1 MEIFWKGLILG
12 SVVTMGMGIPIVGL
26 CETTKGRIITF
37 IITFIICVGSMCGV
51 IKLETDEAITGWNNG
66 YCSTCGTEWE
76 LKSVDHQKNG
86 STYYDYYCNTCGR
99 VVSFKNAQIKET
111 K

>member
-1 MEIFWKGLILG
+1 MGILGKGLILG
-12 SVVTMGMGIPIVGL
+12 GVVTMGIGIPIVGL

-37 IITFIICVGSMCGV
+37 IITFVICVASMCGV
-51 IKLETDEAITGWNNG
+51 IKLETEEADTNWNKG
-66 YCSTCGTEWE
+66 YCGTCGTEWE

-86 STYYDYYCNTCGR
+86 STYYDYYCNTCGN
-99 VVSFKNAQIKET
+99 VVSFKSVQIKET